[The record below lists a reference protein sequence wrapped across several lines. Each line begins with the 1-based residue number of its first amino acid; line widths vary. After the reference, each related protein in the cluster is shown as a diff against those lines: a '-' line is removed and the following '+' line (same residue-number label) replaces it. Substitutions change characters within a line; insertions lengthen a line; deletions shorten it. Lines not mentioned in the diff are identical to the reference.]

1 MPDTGSSEGLY
12 RLSGMYGYVMMDG
25 AVRAEITN
33 VTATITIA
41 KVEIPLVG
49 STRMGIK
56 PGRETRDGTFTV
68 QKVDSHWEKF
78 VFGYL
83 SQSLQQ
89 RRDARGTQAGMMR
102 SFTMAVWLN
111 DPDALDYEV
120 WQLNGCLIW
129 DLALGF
135 DITTDVIDKS
145 FTFGWESEQ
154 PMHSYEINYPIVPNP
169 ITGQPGVSV
178 LDKLV

>member
-1 MPDTGSSEGLY
+1 
-12 RLSGMYGYVMMDG
+12 MYGYVKMDG
-25 AVRAEITN
+25 FTRAEITN

-78 VFGYL
+78 VYGYL

-89 RRDARGTQAGMMR
+89 RRDARGSQAGMMR
-102 SFTMAVWLN
+102 SFAIQVFLD
-111 DPDALDYEV
+111 DPDALGYEA

-145 FTFGWESEQ
+145 FTFGWESET
-154 PMHSYEINYPIVPNP
+154 PLESFEINYPVVPNP
-169 ITGQPGVSV
+169 ITGQPGVTE
-178 LDKLV
+178 LDHLKP